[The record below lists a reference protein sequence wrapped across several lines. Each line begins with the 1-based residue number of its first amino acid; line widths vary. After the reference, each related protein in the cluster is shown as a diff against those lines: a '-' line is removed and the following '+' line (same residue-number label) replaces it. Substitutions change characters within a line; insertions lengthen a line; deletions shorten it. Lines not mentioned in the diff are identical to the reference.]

1 MIMMMRISWGHW
13 WWIMIWQWWW
23 DHPCNPPLRWR
34 RSKQTQE
41 QDVLT
46 MYFRV
51 LYFVFVQLFM
61 MIFSHT
67 NKVCIYFHQCIYK
80 IADEKNSVNF
90 HYNLILISHNSSFQL
105 VTAILSMTLG
115 QECLAWVFFL
125 CWSIL
130 ETGSPSPSYIG
141 KAQSSLKCPN
151 QIAAQPAFYCF
162 VHETQE
168 QAP

>member
-1 MIMMMRISWGHW
+1 MCWQCISVFCILYLYNYLW
-13 WWIMIWQWWW
+13 WFS
-23 DHPCNPPLRWR
+23 L
-34 RSKQTQE
+34 TQIK
-41 QDVLT
+41 
-46 MYFRV
+46 
-51 LYFVFVQLFM
+51 FVFTSISVF
-61 MIFSHT
+61 
-67 NKVCIYFHQCIYK
+67 KK

-130 ETGSPSPSYIG
+130 ATGSPSLSYIG

-168 QAP
+168 QAPYSGPGDQKNSHFSIQSESLYLEYLGKMKVVQLSIWCWS